1 MRMRNSRNLA
11 EAAIVA
17 VGMAGMLAV
26 CGPTAQAAHAA
37 PTGNAAAQQVG
48 GSAAS
53 TATQTVGFSGKVIEF
68 KDGRLQLA
76 TANGDVTFELTKGTY
91 RYGSLQPGF
100 HAYVAAYEQN
110 DTWVATSI
118 FTYP

>member
-1 MRMRNSRNLA
+1 MHMRNSRNLA
-11 EAAIVA
+11 KVAIIA

-26 CGPTAQAAHAA
+26 CGPTAQAAHAT

-53 TATQTVGFSGKVIEF
+53 TAPQTVGFSGKVIEF
-68 KDGRLQLA
+68 TDGRLQLA

-91 RYGSLQPGF
+91 RYGPLQSGI
-100 HAYVAAYEQN
+100 HAYVAAYDQN
-110 DTWVATSI
+110 GTWVATAI